1 MEYTEHDYIEMG
13 YQYAKAKNEYER
25 LERARIIKEM
35 LSKER
40 AGDVARARFLVE
52 RGRLEE

>member
-25 LERARIIKEM
+25 LVRARIIKEM

-40 AGDVARARFLVE
+40 AGDLERARFLVE
-52 RGRLEE
+52 RGRLEA

>member
-40 AGDVARARFLVE
+40 AGDVERARLLVE
-52 RGRLEE
+52 RGRTEA

>member
-35 LSKER
+35 LAKER
-40 AGDVARARFLVE
+40 AGDVERARFLVE
-52 RGRLEE
+52 RGRLEA

>member
-1 MEYTEHDYIEMG
+1 MEHTEHDYIEMG

-35 LSKER
+35 LAKER

-52 RGRLEE
+52 RGRLEA